1 MTVEQAR
8 AELERILYDK
18 DYRQRMLDGYEYM
31 AARLGDAGAPKRAA
45 QEMVRLLRKWF
56 FLHNE
61 TSLASKDHKIVKSDK
76 AGAVIARLSYFI
88 VRTCDILWTKQLLR

>member
-45 QEMVRLLRKWF
+45 KKMVRLLRK
-56 FLHNE
+56 
-61 TSLASKDHKIVKSDK
+61 
-76 AGAVIARLSYFI
+76 
-88 VRTCDILWTKQLLR
+88 